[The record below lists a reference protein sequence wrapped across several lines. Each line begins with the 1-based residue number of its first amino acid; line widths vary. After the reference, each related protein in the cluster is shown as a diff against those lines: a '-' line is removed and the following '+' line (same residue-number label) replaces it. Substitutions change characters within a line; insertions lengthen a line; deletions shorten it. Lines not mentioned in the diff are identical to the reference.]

1 MADGNDDKSLKNNP
15 LYDVPKK
22 PEVTPRTRVPGSVG
36 SGASTTTETPLK
48 PLVPPKRRNTA
59 SSVKHGPSSTSE
71 ASSTTPKS
79 AISVAEVRQK
89 LEQGLK
95 DSTQPQKELSTV
107 APKVPTPVKV
117 NPPAIPTKP
126 PVQNQPKPPP
136 SIPQSPGAPTVDSTA
151 KSTSSRYVEVGT
163 AKFSVDNDIPEAPDY
178 ADPDA
183 FMTRSSTSSQPGPGN
198 MEYTEPMLVIKSKP
212 FGLEEFATEFPL
224 PQIVRVYTGHY
235 GITEQFSMS
244 EGEELILFF
253 IKSAKIVM
261 ASTQKRTETYHLPL
275 NSSLQF
281 GPYYAKSAEG
291 ETHSYHYDTVEDL
304 LKREEGL
311 PKVVKVFKTYSGSSE
326 EQSVRAGDLI
336 FPQKVSGKK
345 KGKVLKCKTK
355 YGTKLKL
362 GLNCAGDFST
372 DPSDV
377 RMYLLE
383 YIEYVNEFPV
393 MVLVFNDKDDY
404 NSKLSSL
411 RTGTVLILDAPAPLR
426 SYICSTD
433 IFGERD
439 YPIIELPMIMP
450 IQIQSME
457 RPGLDM
463 QPIYSK
469 IQHAY
474 ENFDLSMVKK
484 SMFPAQNE
492 RELKVQQQF
501 YEEIKR
507 DDGNSHLYDL
517 ERPEAI
523 YEAIPGDAF
532 DKKEIKPPRPILP
545 SKPVTPQ
552 RPAPLPPPVKSPP
565 LPPPLKSPPLP
576 PMNQTSPKPIEGKSF
591 PPPLPTRPTTTP
603 PTRSTTTPATQPTTA
618 PATRPTTTPATRPT
632 TTPASPV
639 ANPSKAVPA
648 TPPPDKTQVTSP
660 KTNVIIVKPSNE
672 KATPKENQALLK
684 VMTGEDILLLLDNM
698 NLGEYKDGFQREQV
712 DGELMLELTKS
723 DLEDLG
729 ITKNIHQIRLL
740 KLIDGSSSVKKYA
753 DGLYGTLS

>member
-1 MADGNDDKSLKNNP
+1 MADGTDDNSSKNNP

-22 PEVTPRTRVPGSVG
+22 PEVTPRRRPPAS
-36 SGASTTTETPLK
+36 SESTTTESPLK
-48 PLVPPKRRNTA
+48 PLVPPKRRNTT
-59 SSVKHGPSSTSE
+59 SGKYSKPSPTSA
-71 ASSTTPKS
+71 ASSTTPTS
-79 AISVAEVRQK
+79 AISVTEVRQK

-95 DSTQPQKELSTV
+95 DSTQPHKEPPAV
-107 APKVPTPVKV
+107 APKVPTTPVKV
-117 NPPAIPTKP
+117 NPPVIPTKP
-126 PVQNQPKPPP
+126 PVLHQSKPAP
-136 SIPQSPGAPTVDSTA
+136 SIPQSPIPTVDSTA
-151 KSTSSRYVEVGT
+151 KSVSSRYVEVGG
-163 AKFSVDNDIPEAPDY
+163 AKFSVDNNIPEVPDY
-178 ADPDA
+178 ADPDS
-183 FMTRSSTSSQPGPGN
+183 FMTRSPTSSQPKPGN
-198 MEYTEPMLVIKSKP
+198 TEYSEPMDNHSNINALVIKSKP
-212 FGLEEFATEFPL
+212 FGLEDFAIEFPL
-224 PQIVRVYTGHY
+224 PQIVRVYAGHY

-253 IKSAKIVM
+253 IKSAKVVM

-275 NSSLQF
+275 NTSLQF
-281 GPYYAKSAEG
+281 GPYYTKPTES
-291 ETHSYHYDTVEDL
+291 ETHSYHYETVEDL

-311 PKVVKVFKTYSGSSE
+311 PKVVKVFKTYSGPSE

-345 KGKVLKCKTK
+345 KSKVLKCKTK
-355 YGTKLKL
+355 LGTKLKL

-383 YIEYVNEFPV
+383 YIEYVNVFPV
-393 MVLVFNDKDDY
+393 TVLIFNDKDDY

-411 RTGTVLILDAPAPLR
+411 RTGTVLILNAPAPLR

-492 RELKVQQQF
+492 REMKVQQQF
-501 YEEIKR
+501 YEEIRR

-523 YEAIPGDAF
+523 YEPIPGALLDNGT
-532 DKKEIKPPRPILP
+532 KKEIRPPRPSLP

-552 RPAPLPPPVKSPP
+552 RPAPLPPSVKSPP
-565 LPPPLKSPPLP
+565 LPPV
-576 PMNQTSPKPIEGKSF
+576 NQTSPKPVEEKSF
-591 PPPLPTRPTTTP
+591 PPPLPTRPI
-603 PTRSTTTPATQPTTA
+603 
-618 PATRPTTTPATRPT
+618 TTPATRPI

-648 TPPPDKTQVTSP
+648 TPPPDKIQV
-660 KTNVIIVKPSNE
+660 KTNITIVKPNE
-672 KATPKENQALLK
+672 KATPEENQALLK
-684 VMTGEDILLLLDNM
+684 AMTSEDVLLLLDNM
-698 NLGEYKDGFQREQV
+698 NLGEYKDNFQREQV

-729 ITKNIHQIRLL
+729 VTKNIHQIRLM

>member
-1 MADGNDDKSLKNNP
+1 MADGNDDKPLRNNP

-22 PEVTPRTRVPGSVG
+22 PEVTPRTKLP
-36 SGASTTTETPLK
+36 ATETPLK
-48 PLVPPKRRNTA
+48 PLVPPKRRNTT
-59 SSVKHGPSSTSE
+59 SSAKPSSTSDRPS
-71 ASSTTPKS
+71 ATTTP
-79 AISVAEVRQK
+79 AISVAEARKK

-95 DSTQPQKELSTV
+95 DSTQPLKEAPTV
-107 APKVPTPVKV
+107 APKASTPVKV
-117 NPPAIPTKP
+117 NAPVIPTKP
-126 PVQNQPKPPP
+126 SVQHPPKPPP
-136 SIPQSPGAPTVDSTA
+136 SIPQSPSTPTVNGTS
-151 KSTSSRYVEVGT
+151 KSTSSRYVEVR
-163 AKFSVDNDIPEAPDY
+163 AADIPEAPDY
-178 ADPDA
+178 ADPDSLV
-183 FMTRSSTSSQPGPGN
+183 TRSFTSSQAGN
-198 MEYTEPMLVIKSKP
+198 TEYSEPIDDQSNSNSLVIKSKP
-212 FGLEEFATEFPL
+212 FGLEEFAAEFPL
-224 PQIVRVYTGHY
+224 PQIVRVYAGHY

-261 ASTQKRTETYHLPL
+261 ATTQKKTETYHLPL

-281 GPYYAKSAEG
+281 GPYHSKSPES
-291 ETHSYHYDTVEDL
+291 ETHSYHYETVEEL

-311 PKVVKVFKTYSGSSE
+311 PKVVKVFKTYSGPSD

-355 YGTKLKL
+355 HGTKLKL

-383 YIEYVNEFPV
+383 YIEYINEFPV
-393 MVLVFNDKDDY
+393 TVLIFNDKDDY

-411 RTGTVLILDAPAPLR
+411 RTGTVLILNAPAPLR

-492 RELKVQQQF
+492 REMKVQQQF

-523 YEAIPGDAF
+523 YEPIPGDAAF
-532 DKKEIKPPRPILP
+532 DKKELPRPPRPILP

-552 RPAPLPPPVKSPP
+552 RPAPLPPAVKKPPPVKSPP
-565 LPPPLKSPPLP
+565 LPP
-576 PMNQTSPKPIEGKSF
+576 MNPTSPKPNEGMSF
-591 PPPLPTRPTTTP
+591 PPPLP
-603 PTRSTTTPATQPTTA
+603 
-618 PATRPTTTPATRPT
+618 TRPTTTPATRPT
-632 TTPASPV
+632 TTPASPI
-639 ANPSKAVPA
+639 ANPSNAVPA
-648 TPPPDKTQVTSP
+648 TPPPDKPQVQSQSP
-660 KTNVIIVKPSNE
+660 MTNIITLKQTNE
-672 KATPKENQALLK
+672 KATPEENQALLRA
-684 VMTGEDILLLLDNM
+684 MTGEDVLLLLDNM
-698 NLGEYKDGFQREQV
+698 NLGEYKDSFQREQV
-712 DGELMLELTKS
+712 DGELMLELTKT

-729 ITKNIHQIRLL
+729 ITKNLHQVRLM